1 MEPATI
7 TDGKI
12 FTRHA
17 IISGTITCFG
27 DLRSNINTIVNRKY
41 NILLLIKVMPLNMF
55 VKISNLKKT
64 HTETIK
70 GKIIHVRLLGELN
83 SYANNAGPVKAHV
96 MVL

>member
-1 MEPATI
+1 
-7 TDGKI
+7 
-12 FTRHA
+12 
-17 IISGTITCFG
+17 
-27 DLRSNINTIVNRKY
+27 
-41 NILLLIKVMPLNMF
+41 MPLNMF